1 VSHVSVPPEVELELA
16 VTGARVITMDDTA
29 PRAEA
34 VGVRNGRIV
43 IVGANPEVLALAGP
57 RTRYLTLE
65 GRTVVPGFV
74 ESHNHMQMY
83 GLTRTYVDCGTPP
96 NRTIA
101 DVQERVRARVRETPR
116 GEWIQGW
123 GYDDTL
129 LGERRHPN
137 RHDLDAVAPDHPVL
151 LWHVSGHL
159 NVANSRALERAA
171 ITRETPD
178 HYRGFHGRIVRD
190 PATGEATGVLEER
203 GARTR
208 VSELIPPP
216 TLDDLRRGLALV
228 GPEYQA
234 AGVTSIHDAGVGIF
248 AGARELLS
256 YQAAAR
262 EGVLPVRVHMMVRQ
276 ELFAGFLAG
285 DERQDL
291 GLRSGFGDEWV
302 RLGPIK
308 ITQDGSIQGLTG
320 ALLKPYHCDAGRAGF
335 LLHDQDTLD
344 RMVEIAH
351 RAGYDV
357 AIHTNGDAAIE
368 SSLVAFERAQARHPR
383 PGARHRL
390 EHCQMATD
398 AQLDRMARAGLAASF
413 FVKHVFY
420 WGDRHRDIFRG
431 PERARRIDPLRSAL
445 DRGVRMALHADTPV
459 TPIDPLHGIW
469 SAVCRLTRAGDTLG
483 PEQRITAMEA
493 LRAYT
498 VQAAALAGEAAEK
511 GSLAAGKL
519 ADLVVLSDDPTAVA
533 PERIRDIAVEMTIL
547 GGRIVYR
554 RGQLAV

>member
-1 VSHVSVPPEVELELA
+1 MSQVPVPPEVELDVA
-16 VTGARVITMDDTA
+16 ITGARVITMDDRL

-34 VGVRNGRIV
+34 VGIRSGRIV
-43 IVGANPEVLALAGP
+43 IVGASPEVLALAGAHTE
-57 RTRYLTLE
+57 RLALE
-65 GRTVVPGFV
+65 GRTVVPGFI
-74 ESHNHMQMY
+74 ETHNHMQMY
-83 GLTRTYVDCGTPP
+83 GLTRSYVDCGTPP

-101 DVQERVRARVRETPR
+101 DIQERVRARVSETPR

-129 LGERRHPN
+129 LKEMRHPN
-137 RHDLDAVAPDHPVL
+137 RRDFDAVAPDHPIL

-171 ITRETPD
+171 ITRDTPD
-178 HYRGFHGRIVRD
+178 DYKGFHGRIVRE
-190 PATGEATGVLEER
+190 PQTGEPTGVLEER
-203 GARTR
+203 GARSR
-208 VSELIPPP
+208 VSELIPRH

-234 AGVTSIHDAGVGIF
+234 AGVTSIHDAGVGVF

-256 YQAAAR
+256 YQTAAR

-276 ELFAGFLAG
+276 ELFADFLAG
-285 DERQDL
+285 DEQQDL
-291 GLRSGFGDEWV
+291 GLRSGFGDELV

-320 ALLKPYHCDAGRAGF
+320 ALVEPYHCDAGRAGF
-335 LLHDQDTLD
+335 LLHDQDTLN
-344 RMVEIAH
+344 RKVEIAH

-368 SSLVAFERAQARHPR
+368 SALTAFERAQTRHPR
-383 PGARHRL
+383 LDARHRL

-398 AQLDRMARAGLAASF
+398 AQLERMARTGLSASF
-413 FVKHVFY
+413 FIKHVFY
-420 WGDRHRDIFRG
+420 WGDRHRDIFLG
-431 PERARRIDPLRSAL
+431 PKRARRIDPLRSAL
-445 DRGVRMALHADTPV
+445 DRGVRLALHADTPV
-459 TPIDPLHGIW
+459 TPIEPLHGIW
-469 SAVCRLTRAGDTLG
+469 GAVCRLTKAGDILG
-483 PEQRITAMEA
+483 PEQRITVMEA

-498 VQAAALAGEAAEK
+498 VDAAALAGEAGEK
-511 GSLAAGKL
+511 GSLTAGKL
-519 ADLVVLSDDPTAVA
+519 ADLVVLSDDPTAIA

-547 GGRIVYR
+547 GGRIVHR
-554 RGQLAV
+554 RT